1 MGRIADLVEEVEDG
15 LSEAIQEIK
24 GLESTVADLEDALQ
38 DANQLIKEQSE
49 FISWVESYYTE
60 AEQQYQALCTVR
72 GE

>member
-49 FISWVESYYTE
+49 FISWVESYYTNAE
-60 AEQQYQALCTVR
+60 AEYQALCKVR